1 MYIAVKIRKMRFK
14 RLYVF
19 YGIVIAWNIKS
30 P

>member
-19 YGIVIAWNIKS
+19 YGIVIAYDIKA